1 MLGLARCDFDG
12 SKQPSID
19 RLLKVDFNKLDKT
32 GKLALLRTYSVIM
45 SRAGKATEKQIIA
58 LGKQLDPHYPTTDD
72 NLNEELCR
80 VLCYL
85 QHPSV
90 VSKTIDLMKTT
101 KISVPKYDPEMIK
114 RGGHYG
120 KTILAAM
127 SENVAPNVL
136 NIHFLFC
143 LKDVTNGWSMDQRK
157 AYLGELKELL
167 SKKGGNYFSGY
178 LNKIRESAIAN
189 VPDKDKLALQ
199 YLTGEI
205 KDIDLSK
212 LPRAK
217 GPGVAWTVDS
227 GLDVLNKEPLKGR
240 NFANGKKMY
249 SAGLCVAC
257 HRFGDEGGGVGPDL
271 TNLAKRMDYKAI
283 LESTI
288 HPNMVVSN
296 QFEQHELTMKDGSL
310 MIGKIVSEEDGY
322 YSLVQSGLQPL
333 TLTKVEKSKV
343 ASKKGSKLSM
353 MPGGLINSMNAE
365 ELKDLF
371 AYFVSTGD
379 RKHKIF
385 RPIKKLAIEIVRA
398 VYGQEGNPKKQMDLK
413 SALQKKVDSMSYEFE
428 MTNQLAGKD
437 PAGGVVKTLDLEY
450 KVDGKTIKKK
460 IRENQLVS
468 FVN

>member
-1 MLGLARCDFDG
+1 
-12 SKQPSID
+12 
-19 RLLKVDFNKLDKT
+19 
-32 GKLALLRTYSVIM
+32 
-45 SRAGKATEKQIIA
+45 
-58 LGKQLDPHYPTTDD
+58 
-72 NLNEELCR
+72 
-80 VLCYL
+80 
-85 QHPSV
+85 
-90 VSKTIDLMKTT
+90 MKTT

-227 GLDVLNKEPLKGR
+227 GLEVLNKEPLKGR

-398 VYGQEGNPKKQMDLK
+398 VYGQEGNPKKQIDLK

-428 MTNQLAGKD
+428 MTNHLAGKD